1 MPDENTATT
10 TETKATP
17 EWVNDP
23 LYKDIV
29 AKVPEKFRRETP
41 AASME
46 AMAQSYT
53 ELEKMKSKATPETP
67 ATPPSTEKKPDDA
80 KVTTEATGLELA
92 KPAAELKGV
101 AGVLAK
107 AGLAGKEA
115 ELAKQ
120 FQEHG
125 SLTDEQYAAFEKVGR
140 DREEVD
146 AIAAGMLARAQSERA
161 AMVKARDEA
170 LDIAGG
176 QDALV
181 MMGTALQQADP
192 AMFAEIQKQI
202 QGKDAPL
209 AAARLKRWFD
219 KQNGGTGGTIITGD
233 RTSAPALSVPTTLAE
248 YRDLSSRALRGDKTA
263 ERAILAFRQR
273 GGNVASLS

>member
-1 MPDENTATT
+1 MPDETVTTT
-10 TETKATP
+10 TETKTTP

-23 LYKDIV
+23 LYKDVV
-29 AKVPEKFRRETP
+29 AKIPEKFRRETP

-53 ELEKMKSKATPETP
+53 ELEKMKSKP
-67 ATPPSTEKKPDDA
+67 AAASTEIAPEVKPKPDDT
-80 KVTTEATGLELA
+80 KVTTEATGLEIA
-92 KPAAELKGV
+92 KSAAELKGV

-120 FQEHG
+120 FQENG
-125 SLTDEQYAAFEKVGR
+125 SLTEEQYAAFEKIGR

-146 AIAAGMLARAQSERA
+146 AIAAGMLARAESSRN

-176 QDALV
+176 QEALV
-181 MMGTALQQADP
+181 TMGTALQQADP

-219 KQNGGTGGTIITGD
+219 KQNGGTGGTIINGD
-233 RTSAPALSVPTTLAE
+233 RASAPAASVPTTIAE
-248 YRDLSSRALRGDKTA
+248 YKALSSRALKGDKVA
-263 ERAILAFRQR
+263 ERAILTFKQR
-273 GGNVASLS
+273 GGNVAMLP